1 MSDYFGDASYW
12 IAQID
17 PDDELHRQSQEY
29 ATLIALENRRVV
41 TTQLVLNEVLN
52 PRSGT
57 TARQRRAA
65 IELVDR
71 IGRDTRVDIVPQ
83 SPEQFAEALN
93 VLRTAVDD
101 KEWSITDCA
110 SFLTMRQFSIQEVLT
125 SDRHFAQAGFTVMLN
140 RVRI

>member
-17 PDDELHRQSQEY
+17 PNDEFHRQSQEY
-29 ATLIALENRRVV
+29 AVLIALENRRVV

-65 IELVDR
+65 VELVDR
-71 IGRDTRVDIVPQ
+71 IGRDPQIDIVPQ

-93 VLRTAVDD
+93 MLRTAVDD

-110 SFLTMRQFSIQEVLT
+110 SFLTMRQLSIQEVLT
-125 SDRHFAQAGFTVMLN
+125 SDRHFVQAGFTVMLN
-140 RVRI
+140 RART

>member
-17 PDDELHRQSQEY
+17 PDDEFHRQSQEC
-29 ATLIALENRRVV
+29 AALIALENRRVV

-57 TARQRRAA
+57 TARQRRAT

-71 IGRDTRVDIVPQ
+71 IGRDTQVDIVPQ

-93 VLRTAVDD
+93 MLRTAVDD

-110 SFLTMRQFSIQEVLT
+110 SFLTMRQFSIQESLT
-125 SDRHFAQAGFTVMLN
+125 GDRHFAQAGFTVMLN
-140 RVRI
+140 RART

>member
-17 PDDELHRQSQEY
+17 PDDEFHRQSQEY
-29 ATLIALENRRVV
+29 AALIALENRRVV

-65 IELVDR
+65 IALVDR
-71 IGRDTRVDIVPQ
+71 IGRDTQVDIVPQ

-93 VLRTAVDD
+93 MLRVAVDD

-110 SFLTMRQFSIQEVLT
+110 SFLTMRQSSIQEVLT

-140 RVRI
+140 RART

>member
-17 PDDELHRQSQEY
+17 PNDEFHRQSQEY
-29 ATLIALENRRVV
+29 AVLIALENRRVV

-65 IELVDR
+65 VELVDR
-71 IGRDTRVDIVPQ
+71 IGRDPQVDVVPQ
-83 SPEQFAEALN
+83 SPEQFDEALSL
-93 VLRTAVDD
+93 LRTVVND

-110 SFLTMRQFSIQEVLT
+110 SFLVMRRLGIREALT
-125 SDRHFAQAGFTVMLN
+125 SDRHFEQYGYDILLM
-140 RVRI
+140 